1 MSTKNFTVQ
10 RLQLWQ
16 YFRSIH
22 PGDLPQKYQDLE
34 KLIKDSFLRYFG
46 LDQEWLE
53 VNKSKFD
60 FKSFEKSVSTFVKRV
75 KHWGGKSKCMGYGE
89 GFQGKPFMQEA
100 LSLEKNLDE
109 EEEENDEEKEENDE
123 ADDADEDNVGEMPES
138 DDDVD
143 NQPAF
148 EDFSD
153 RHQRRLAEQ
162 LRENNDSEVILKV
175 NQNLNL

>member
-46 LDQEWLE
+46 LDQEWLG

-60 FKSFEKSVSTFVKRV
+60 FKSFDKSVSTFVKRV

-109 EEEENDEEKEENDE
+109 EEEENDEEEDENDE
-123 ADDADEDNVGEMPES
+123 EDDADGEMPKSITKQHLELQS
-138 DDDVD
+138 RHSRRTVK
-143 NQPAF
+143 NG
-148 EDFSD
+148 D
-153 RHQRRLAEQ
+153 RT
-162 LRENNDSEVILKV
+162 LKKIKSS
-175 NQNLNL
+175 